1 MNALHEQFVIE
12 ARELI
17 HQATDDLIAVER
29 EGVSADRIDR
39 VFRAFHTLKGS
50 AGVVELPPMGL
61 TLHAAE
67 DLLAA
72 ITTGHL
78 GLSPALID
86 QALACLDQVSGWVD
100 HFESHGSLPARA
112 GEDARA
118 MVNKLRNLLSGPSG
132 ASPRSM
138 TADVGDALPSW
149 VRRLIGSSPMK
160 MSSDLERPPE
170 QLLAFSYEPHA
181 GCFFD
186 GDDPLDLTRRVPKL
200 LAFYLEPREAWP
212 PLADMDPYSSN
223 VRLKGISAATQAE
236 LAAVFRLVPDQVS
249 IVAIPSTALQGVPI
263 LRAESRDAMALVR
276 AVLEEQKH
284 VLGAAQDPGGHTG
297 RIGRI
302 GSAAR
307 VAANALRH
315 AKQESWAER
324 IDAGGAAAIS
334 QSDPAPLLS
343 VIDEALAA
351 FTDNVE
357 GFSASA
363 QENQGGVIGRSL
375 RVDEAKI
382 DALIDLAGELLV
394 AKNGL
399 AHLTKRVEAEIG
411 QEIARTMRSEHD
423 AIARLVSDLHA
434 AILQLRMVPMAQVFR
449 SFPRLVRDMSQRLNK
464 DVTLVTQGE
473 STESDKTIVDLL
485 FEPLMHLVRNA
496 LDHGIETPEQR
507 RAAGKPEGATVVL
520 RASRTGD
527 RFVVNVSDDGRGI
540 DPAAVRR
547 KAEERRLLPA
557 DELAALSDEQ
567 AIELIFV
574 AGFSTAAEVSDISGR
589 GVGMDVVHATIE
601 RIGGRVSLKSR
612 LGAGT
617 TVSLDLPTNIAM
629 SRLMVVEAG
638 GQVFGLPMEAVSET
652 LRLTPDRITRIKN
665 NDGFVL
671 HDRVVPICSLAELMH
686 LPPKK
691 SSDTYVRLVVVAEA
705 GGRIAAFEVDA
716 IRDRLEVVLKPMQG
730 LLANARGYV
739 GTTLLG
745 DGGVLL
751 VLDLKEILP

>member
-1 MNALHEQFVIE
+1 
-12 ARELI
+12 
-17 HQATDDLIAVER
+17 
-29 EGVSADRIDR
+29 
-39 VFRAFHTLKGS
+39 
-50 AGVVELPPMGL
+50 
-61 TLHAAE
+61 
-67 DLLAA
+67 
-72 ITTGHL
+72 
-78 GLSPALID
+78 
-86 QALACLDQVSGWVD
+86 
-100 HFESHGSLPARA
+100 
-112 GEDARA
+112 
-118 MVNKLRNLLSGPSG
+118 
-132 ASPRSM
+132 
-138 TADVGDALPSW
+138 
-149 VRRLIGSSPMK
+149 
-160 MSSDLERPPE
+160 
-170 QLLAFSYEPHA
+170 
-181 GCFFD
+181 
-186 GDDPLDLTRRVPKL
+186 
-200 LAFYLEPREAWP
+200 
-212 PLADMDPYSSN
+212 
-223 VRLKGISAATQAE
+223 
-236 LAAVFRLVPDQVS
+236 
-249 IVAIPSTALQGVPI
+249 
-263 LRAESRDAMALVR
+263 
-276 AVLEEQKH
+276 
-284 VLGAAQDPGGHTG
+284 
-297 RIGRI
+297 
-302 GSAAR
+302 
-307 VAANALRH
+307 
-315 AKQESWAER
+315 
-324 IDAGGAAAIS
+324 
-334 QSDPAPLLS
+334 
-343 VIDEALAA
+343 
-351 FTDNVE
+351 
-357 GFSASA
+357 
-363 QENQGGVIGRSL
+363 
-375 RVDEAKI
+375 
-382 DALIDLAGELLV
+382 
-394 AKNGL
+394 
-399 AHLTKRVEAEIG
+399 
-411 QEIARTMRSEHD
+411 
-423 AIARLVSDLHA
+423 
-434 AILQLRMVPMAQVFR
+434 MAQVFR
-449 SFPRLVRDMSQRLNK
+449 SFPRLVRDMSQRLSK

-520 RASRTGD
+520 QASRTGD

-574 AGFSTAAEVSDISGR
+574 AGFSTAPEVSDISGR
-589 GVGMDVVHATIE
+589 GVGMDVVRATIE

-638 GQVFGLPMEAVSET
+638 GQVFGLPMETVSET

-671 HDRVVPICSLAELMH
+671 HDRVVPICSLAELMR

-691 SSDTYVRLVVVAEA
+691 TSDTYVRLVVVAEA